1 VEIGPVTDHV
11 SLAGESTTST
21 SPPSARPE
29 ATARYLATGTVP
41 NDPKAGDVTVLHSE
55 SPDEQIDLVADEI
68 ERLRDERGWGYDA
81 FAVALNQSGSAVS
94 ETIESLGQAGVPTES
109 TTVTGFGDDPA
120 IRELLQVTRHL
131 AGDADSP
138 DGFGTCD
145 RPVDAELLSS
155 ITAEEGSMEDVVRRW
170 ATESGLKARIA
181 ERESPLDARSQFGN
195 VRRAFAMAEFLEDT
209 EFIDAS
215 WETFAQML
223 ERAHEHAP
231 TETQTSATELDGGVR
246 VDHLQALKNGSWRAV
261 FVLNIVDGEF
271 PGKPFLTRL
280 FPQERVLDMPDFPGV
295 TGVSETEVQ
304 NTFQTRSTASSQPV
318 KQYHVEQSRRRL
330 AVGANAASDQ
340 LYFCLYD
347 HADSALDEQ
356 IQPSRFLTDA
366 YRHLPWL
373 EAESDETIRSERA
386 AEEFVLS
393 RFDRVLADVRRTQ
406 SRDVTV
412 SLDAVE
418 QDFGEIHRLL
428 HESDERGEALRD
440 ALRARVDFAA
450 GRVRRE

>member
-1 VEIGPVTDHV
+1 
-11 SLAGESTTST
+11 
-21 SPPSARPE
+21 
-29 ATARYLATGTVP
+29 
-41 NDPKAGDVTVLHSE
+41 
-55 SPDEQIDLVADEI
+55 
-68 ERLRDERGWGYDA
+68 
-81 FAVALNQSGSAVS
+81 
-94 ETIESLGQAGVPTES
+94 
-109 TTVTGFGDDPA
+109 
-120 IRELLQVTRHL
+120 
-131 AGDADSP
+131 
-138 DGFGTCD
+138 
-145 RPVDAELLSS
+145 
-155 ITAEEGSMEDVVRRW
+155 
-170 ATESGLKARIA
+170 
-181 ERESPLDARSQFGN
+181 
-195 VRRAFAMAEFLEDT
+195 
-209 EFIDAS
+209 
-215 WETFAQML
+215 
-223 ERAHEHAP
+223 
-231 TETQTSATELDGGVR
+231 
-246 VDHLQALKNGSWRAV
+246 
-261 FVLNIVDGEF
+261 
-271 PGKPFLTRL
+271 
-280 FPQERVLDMPDFPGV
+280 MPDFPGV

-366 YRHLPWL
+366 YRRLPWL

-393 RFDRVLADVRRTQ
+393 RFDRALADVRRTQ

-418 QDFGEIHRLL
+418 QDFGEIQRLL